1 MAAAQQAGV
10 HEMILRLPQGYDT
23 RLGEDGSG
31 LSGGQKQRV
40 ALARAMYGTPSLVVL
55 DEPNSNLDTVG
66 EAALASAIAAAQS
79 PGHHGGAGDAPFFG
93 IGPGRQTAGAQRRA
107 SAGFRPESGR
117 AQGTFRPAR
126 TTTGKSCTGTGRAQH
141 EPTVSALDKE
151 FGCMSSASMNT
162 ENEASMEHAYIT
174 ERPERDAKFFA
185 RMGWIL
191 AIVGAGSF
199 FTWAALAP
207 LDQGIPVQGT
217 VVVSGKRKAVQ
228 SMSSGVVSR
237 ILVREGEIVKQGQ
250 PLFRLDQTQVAAD
263 VQSLQAQY
271 RMAWASLARWQ
282 SERDN
287 LKQVTFPAELS
298 NDPDPRL
305 ALVLEGQRQL
315 FSSRREAFYREQA
328 GLRASIEGATAQL
341 AGMRRART
349 DLNAQAD
356 SLQQQLSNLQP
367 LADNGYIPR
376 NRLMEYQRQLSQVQ
390 QQLAENTGE
399 SGRVEQGILESRLK
413 LQQHS
418 EEYQKEVRTP
428 TGRRAAEKRD
438 PVGATDFG
446 RFRPAT
452 QRNHRHRRRR
462 RGQPRRAHRRRG
474 GASGRNLAG
483 DRAPRHHLE
492 VEGHL
497 PINLIDKVG
506 THLPVDIL
514 FTAFNQ
520 SRTPRVPGEVSLISA
535 DQMVDEKTGVPY
547 YVLRSSVSDQAME
560 KLHGLVIKP
569 GMPAE
574 MFVRTG
580 ERSLLNYLFKPLL
593 DRAGSALTEE

>member
-1 MAAAQQAGV
+1 
-10 HEMILRLPQGYDT
+10 
-23 RLGEDGSG
+23 
-31 LSGGQKQRV
+31 
-40 ALARAMYGTPSLVVL
+40 
-55 DEPNSNLDTVG
+55 
-66 EAALASAIAAAQS
+66 
-79 PGHHGGAGDAPFFG
+79 
-93 IGPGRQTAGAQRRA
+93 
-107 SAGFRPESGR
+107 
-117 AQGTFRPAR
+117 
-126 TTTGKSCTGTGRAQH
+126 
-141 EPTVSALDKE
+141 
-151 FGCMSSASMNT
+151 MSHI
-162 ENEASMEHAYIT
+162 NEANMEQVDIA
-174 ERPERDAKFFA
+174 ERPERDARYFV
-185 RMGWIL
+185 RLGWML
-191 AIVGAGSF
+191 ALVGAGSF
-199 FTWAALAP
+199 FIWASLAP

-228 SMSSGVVSR
+228 SMSSGVISQ
-237 ILVREGEIVKQGQ
+237 ILVREGQSVKQGQ

-287 LKQVTFPAELS
+287 LQQVNFPAGLS

-315 FSSRREAFYREQA
+315 FSSRRDAFAREQSA
-328 GLRASIEGATAQL
+328 LRASIEGAAAQL

-356 SLQQQLSNLQP
+356 SLQQQLSNLTP
-367 LADNGYIPR
+367 LAENGYIPR

-390 QQLAENTGE
+390 QLLAENLGE
-399 SGRVEQGILESRLK
+399 SGRVEQGIVESRLK
-413 LQQHS
+413 LQQHI
-418 EEYQKEVRTP
+418 EEYQKEVRTQLADAQLKSV
-428 TGRRAAEKRD
+428 TLEEQLTSAGFDLQHSEIIATAD
-438 PVGATDFG
+438 GIAVNLGVHTVGAVVRQGD
-446 RFRPAT
+446 
-452 QRNHRHRRRR
+452 
-462 RGQPRRAHRRRG
+462 
-474 GASGRNLAG
+474 NLLEIVPQ
-483 DRAPRHHLE
+483 DTRLE
-492 VEGHL
+492 VEGRL
-497 PINLIDKVG
+497 PVNLIDKVG
-506 THLPVDIL
+506 AHLPVDIL

-535 DQMVDEKTGVPY
+535 DQMVDEKTGAPY

-560 KLHGLVIKP
+560 KLNGLVIKP

>member
-1 MAAAQQAGV
+1 
-10 HEMILRLPQGYDT
+10 
-23 RLGEDGSG
+23 
-31 LSGGQKQRV
+31 
-40 ALARAMYGTPSLVVL
+40 
-55 DEPNSNLDTVG
+55 
-66 EAALASAIAAAQS
+66 
-79 PGHHGGAGDAPFFG
+79 
-93 IGPGRQTAGAQRRA
+93 
-107 SAGFRPESGR
+107 
-117 AQGTFRPAR
+117 
-126 TTTGKSCTGTGRAQH
+126 
-141 EPTVSALDKE
+141 
-151 FGCMSSASMNT
+151 
-162 ENEASMEHAYIT
+162 
-174 ERPERDAKFFA
+174 
-185 RMGWIL
+185 
-191 AIVGAGSF
+191 
-199 FTWAALAP
+199 
-207 LDQGIPVQGT
+207 
-217 VVVSGKRKAVQ
+217 
-228 SMSSGVVSR
+228 
-237 ILVREGEIVKQGQ
+237 
-250 PLFRLDQTQVAAD
+250 
-263 VQSLQAQY
+263 
-271 RMAWASLARWQ
+271 MAWASLARWQ

-287 LKQVTFPAELS
+287 LKQVNFPTELS

-315 FSSRREAFYREQA
+315 FSSRRDAFSREQA
-328 GLRASIEGATAQL
+328 ALRASIDGASAQL

-349 DLNAQAD
+349 DLSAQAN

-390 QQLAENTGE
+390 QQLAESTGE

-413 LQQHS
+413 LQQHI
-418 EEYQKEVRTP
+418 EEYQKEVRTQLADAQLKSV
-428 TGRRAAEKRD
+428 TLEEQLTSAGFDLQHSEILATAD
-438 PVGATDFG
+438 GVAVNLGVHTVGAVVRQG
-446 RFRPAT
+446 E
-452 QRNHRHRRRR
+452 
-462 RGQPRRAHRRRG
+462 
-474 GASGRNLAG
+474 NLLEIVPQG
-483 DRAPRHHLE
+483 TRLE

-535 DQMVDEKTGVPY
+535 DQMLDEKTGAPY

-560 KLHGLVIKP
+560 KLNGLVIKP

>member
-1 MAAAQQAGV
+1 M
-10 HEMILRLPQGYDT
+10 
-23 RLGEDGSG
+23 
-31 LSGGQKQRV
+31 
-40 ALARAMYGTPSLVVL
+40 
-55 DEPNSNLDTVG
+55 SN
-66 EAALASAIAAAQS
+66 I
-79 PGHHGGAGDAPFFG
+79 
-93 IGPGRQTAGAQRRA
+93 
-107 SAGFRPESGR
+107 
-117 AQGTFRPAR
+117 
-126 TTTGKSCTGTGRAQH
+126 
-141 EPTVSALDKE
+141 
-151 FGCMSSASMNT
+151 
-162 ENEASMEHAYIT
+162 NEASMEQVDIA
-174 ERPERDAKFFA
+174 ERPERDARYFV
-185 RMGWIL
+185 RLGWVL
-191 AIVGAGSF
+191 ALVGAGSF
-199 FTWAALAP
+199 FIWASLAP

-228 SMSSGVVSR
+228 SMSSGVISQ
-237 ILVREGEIVKQGQ
+237 ILVREGQSVKQGQ

-287 LKQVTFPAELS
+287 LKQVNFPAGLS

-315 FSSRREAFYREQA
+315 FSSRRDAFAREQSA
-328 GLRASIEGATAQL
+328 LRASIEGAAAQL

-356 SLQQQLSNLQP
+356 SLQQQLSNLTP
-367 LADNGYIPR
+367 LAENGYIPR

-390 QQLAENTGE
+390 QLLAENLGE
-399 SGRVEQGILESRLK
+399 SGRVEQGIIESRLK
-413 LQQHS
+413 LQQHI
-418 EEYQKEVRTP
+418 EEYQKEVRTQLVDAQLKSV
-428 TGRRAAEKRD
+428 TLEEQLTSAGFDLQHSEIIATAD
-438 PVGATDFG
+438 GIAVNLGVHTVGAVVRQGD
-446 RFRPAT
+446 
-452 QRNHRHRRRR
+452 
-462 RGQPRRAHRRRG
+462 
-474 GASGRNLAG
+474 NLLEIVPQ
-483 DRAPRHHLE
+483 DTRLE
-492 VEGHL
+492 VEGRL
-497 PINLIDKVG
+497 PVNLIDKVG
-506 THLPVDIL
+506 AHLPVDIL

-535 DQMVDEKTGVPY
+535 DQMVDEKTGAPY

-560 KLHGLVIKP
+560 KLNGLVIKP